1 MMKKHFLI
9 PLLLLLTLLPA
20 RAQQSLHEV
29 NLSLGFMPAIFIQAD
44 TRYEDH
50 GDLYSLYEPRLRAEG
65 APMLGADYNYALL
78 PWLKVGASLNWT
90 RLTGTIYKP
99 NLRREAGTFRQDAL
113 YLLPQVKAFYVN
125 RSHFKMYAKVGA
137 GLNINIGSE
146 YTPLAAFAYD
156 LVPAGF
162 QWAGQRVYG
171 MAELTY
177 GNVVQGVRL
186 GLGFRF

>member
-1 MMKKHFLI
+1 MKRLILI
-9 PLLLLLTLLPA
+9 PLLLLLGLLPA
-20 RAQQSLHEV
+20 RAQQRPHEI
-29 NLSLGFMPAIFIQAD
+29 NLSLGFMPAIYNQAD

-65 APMLGADYNYALL
+65 APMVGVDYNYALL
-78 PWLKVGASLNWT
+78 PWLKVGVALNWT
-90 RLTGTIYKP
+90 RLSGTIYKP
-99 NLRREAGTFRQDAL
+99 NLHRETGTFRQDAF

-125 RSHFKMYAKVGA
+125 LDHFKMYAKAGA

-156 LVPAGF
+156 LAPVGL